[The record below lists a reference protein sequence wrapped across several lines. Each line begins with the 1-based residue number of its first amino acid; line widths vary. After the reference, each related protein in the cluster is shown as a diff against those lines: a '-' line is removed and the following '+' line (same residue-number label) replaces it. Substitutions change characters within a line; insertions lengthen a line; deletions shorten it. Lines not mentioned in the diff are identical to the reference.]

1 MTELPCE
8 GERARQVKVIWTLLH
23 KNRLGEGVAALAG
36 GGVSEGGVY
45 TPVGTRLASP
55 GSSAHILGMV
65 AAGPECGQ
73 RWGSGG

>member
-23 KNRLGEGVAALAG
+23 KNRLG
-36 GGVSEGGVY
+36 GVSEGGVY

-55 GSSAHILGMV
+55 GSSADILGMV